1 MVPGEVDPDLELE
14 HVARYHFAA
23 RDVAGREVLDLA
35 CGAGYGSAILSAA
48 GARRVLGVDVAL
60 EAVAHAR
67 ASSGEGPLFLAADGM
82 GLPFADHR
90 FDRIVAFEIL
100 EHVKD
105 PEALLFEAARVLR
118 PGGLLILS
126 TPEREAYHE
135 ARGGVPNPYHV
146 QELSVSELRALLERV
161 FECHRLVAQT
171 RAEGAF
177 FAPLDGGSE
186 RRGELAASKEVRPEF
201 CLAVCGSRE
210 AVEGASVRA
219 YFHPGSLESVRRRDA
234 RIRQLQD
241 EVEERSL
248 WGRSMAEEIEA
259 AGKRLEELQTELEER
274 TRWARRLERDAEEK
288 GALAGSLRAQVEEK
302 GALAGSLQA
311 EIEEAHRRARELEH
325 RAELARSEVEL
336 RREHGEEMRRWVEA
350 TRERHEWTSRR
361 LAAIDERVEGLNSR
375 FDDGL
380 RAESERLE
388 ALSADLARSDEELRW
403 QGESLALHREELDRL
418 ERTMLPV
425 HQEVARLTEAEY
437 SHGTALTHQASE
449 IALLQQRAELAEA
462 GQRHLE
468 QLAGETQAGLEH
480 LHDLTARMWRSVA
493 WSCYQLVARVAGRL
507 WSSPARRV
515 GSLRAALHHRREP
528 RARRRR
534 ESRRLAGELEAR
546 GVELPS
552 ASTPQAEIVIL
563 ARSGDEVLRCLDS
576 LASAPTRVPYRATLL
591 VTDPWFPVAAFRRIA
606 RLRIVR
612 APHRDPLER
621 MPRVARRL
629 RGDWVVCL
637 DSSARVGT
645 DCLDRLVESFRD
657 LAGAGIVGA
666 RVLDTAGEII
676 EQGGMVS
683 RDGTPLPCRPGR
695 KADDAGRAREVDYC
709 GAVCFAIDAALLRD
723 LGGFRAELGGAHHL
737 CADLGFRAR
746 RAGRRVYVQ
755 PTAEVRL
762 DEVLPTAPDPRGD
775 ILLGQAWLGEIED
788 RPTGTDGVELLARLD
803 TRPRLLVVDHR
814 LPTPDQDS
822 GSLRMAH
829 LLRLVGELGY
839 RVTFVPDNLQRIEP
853 YARDLEAIGVEVVTA
868 PAHRTVEEC
877 LKEAGDRFAVALI
890 SRAHIAD
897 EHLASV
903 REHCPGARV
912 VFDTVDLQFLRLER
926 QAEVE
931 RDEALYRKA
940 QKVKAI
946 ELGLAREADLTL
958 VVSEEEKRL
967 LENDAPGLAVRVL
980 SNIHRVH
987 GGGTDF
993 DARKGLLF
1001 IGGFEHPPNVDAVLW
1016 LVREIL
1022 PSIHERLP
1030 GVHVSIVGSKPTPE
1044 VRALAS
1050 DHVTIAGYVPNVTPY
1065 FERSKL
1071 SVAPLRYGAG
1081 VKGKVNQS
1089 LAYGLPCVATSCAA
1103 EGMGLTTEVD
1113 VLIADDA
1120 ATFAEAVVK
1129 AYSDRALWER
1139 LAEGGLRNTR
1149 ERFSTAAARRELEA
1163 IFDELRHGPESPVE
1177 DRSGSVLSFPPDAQR
1192 PSA

>member
-1 MVPGEVDPDLELE
+1 MAKLEFTGERMVPGEVDPDLELE
-14 HVARYHFAA
+14 HVSRYHFAA
-23 RDVAGREVLDLA
+23 GDVAGREVLDLA
-35 CGAGYGSAILSAA
+35 CGAGYGCAILSAA

-60 EAVAHAR
+60 EAVAYGR
-67 ASSGEGPLFLAADGM
+67 ASSRDGRLFVAGDGM
-82 GLPFADHR
+82 ALPFADGR

-100 EHVKD
+100 EHVED
-105 PEALLFEAARVLR
+105 PEALLLEASRVLR

-126 TPEREAYHE
+126 TPEREAYRE

-146 QELSVSELRALLERV
+146 EELSVSELRELLGRV
-161 FECHRLVAQT
+161 FECHRLVGQT

-177 FAPLDGGSE
+177 FAPLDGGFQS
-186 RRGELAASKEVRPEF
+186 RGDLAASQEVRPEF

-210 AVEGASVRA
+210 AVERASMRA
-219 YFHPGSLESVRRRDA
+219 YFHPGSLQSVRRRDA
-234 RIRQLQD
+234 RIRQLQE
-241 EVEERSL
+241 EVEERSR
-248 WGRSMAEEIEA
+248 WGQSIAEEIEVA
-259 AGKRLEELQTELEER
+259 RRRLEKLQTEAVER
-274 TRWARRLERDAEEK
+274 TRWARRLEREAEEK
-288 GALAGSLRAQVEEK
+288 GALAT
-302 GALAGSLQA
+302 SLQA
-311 EIEEAHRRARELEH
+311 EIELRRAREE
-325 RAELARSEVEL
+325 E
-336 RREHGEEMRRWVEA
+336 RRLWVE
-350 TRERHEWTSRR
+350 TSREQHEWTSRR
-361 LAAIDERVEGLNSR
+361 LAAIDERTEGLGR
-375 FDDGL
+375 RLEDGL
-380 RAESERLE
+380 QAESERVE
-388 ALSADLARSDEELRW
+388 ALFARLVSSGEELRW
-403 QGESLALHREELDRL
+403 QGESLALHRKELDRL

-437 SHGTALTHQASE
+437 SHGMALTHQASE
-449 IALLQQRAELAEA
+449 IALLQERAELAEA
-462 GQRHLE
+462 GRRHLE
-468 QLAGETQAGLEH
+468 QVAGESQAGLEH
-480 LHDLTARMWRSVA
+480 LHDLTARMWRSAA
-493 WSCYQLVARVAGRL
+493 WTCYQAVARVGSRL

-515 GSLRAALHHRREP
+515 GNLRAELHRRRDL

-534 ESRRLAGELEAR
+534 ESRRLAAELEAR

-552 ASTPQAEIVIL
+552 ASAPRAEIVLL
-563 ARSGDEVLRCLDS
+563 AKSGDAVICCLDS
-576 LASAPTRVPYRATLL
+576 LASAPTRVPYRVTLL
-591 VTDPWFPVAAFRRIA
+591 VTDPWFPIAGFRGLA
-606 RLRIVR
+606 GLRIVR
-612 APHRDPLER
+612 ASHKAPLGAL
-621 MPRVARRL
+621 PGVARRL
-629 RGDWVVCL
+629 RGDCVVCL
-637 DSSARVGT
+637 DSSARVGAE
-645 DCLDRLVESFRD
+645 CLDRLVDSFRD
-657 LAGAGIVGA
+657 LAGAGVVGA
-666 RVLDTAGEII
+666 RVLDAEGGIV

-683 RDGTPLPCRPGR
+683 RDGRPLPCRPDR
-695 KADDAGRAREVDYC
+695 QADDAGRAREVDYC
-709 GAVCFAIDAALLRD
+709 GAVCFAIDAALLRE
-723 LGGFRAELGGAHHL
+723 LGGFRTELGGVDHL

-746 RAGRRVYVQ
+746 QAGRRVYAQ
-755 PTAEVRL
+755 PTAEVRVG
-762 DEVLPTAPDPRGD
+762 EASPHAPDPRSD
-775 ILLGQAWLGEIED
+775 ILLGQAWRGEIED
-788 RPTGTDGVELLARLD
+788 RPAATDGSELLAKLD
-803 TRPRLLVVDHR
+803 TKPRLLVVDHR

-877 LKEAGDRFAVALI
+877 LREAGDRFAVALI
-890 SRAHIAD
+890 SRAHIAN

-912 VFDTVDLQFLRLER
+912 VFDTVDLQFLRLQR

-931 RDEALYRKA
+931 RNEALHRKA
-940 QKVKAI
+940 QTVKAL

-967 LENDAPGLAVRVL
+967 LESEAPGTPVRVL

-987 GGGTDF
+987 DGGPDF
-993 DARKGLLF
+993 DERKGLLF

-1016 LVREIL
+1016 LVRDIL

-1030 GVHVSIVGSKPTPE
+1030 AVHVCIVGSKPTPE

-1113 VLIADDA
+1113 ILIADDA

-1139 LAEGGLRNTR
+1139 LAGGGLRNTR

-1163 IFDELRHGPESPVE
+1163 IFDELNQGPESPDE
-1177 DRSGSVLSFPPDAQR
+1177 DRSGSVLSFPPDARR